1 MMKTTLLYFQ
11 IIPFAAVLS
20 EKGIIS
26 MESICQALYQRR
38 VPNRH
43 YMSPSSPV
51 RTASRISLSLITF
64 RSLTKKLL
72 NFHVFYPRVASYQRE
87 QSTFR
92 IYPPLLIWG
101 NKGSHVVTEKF
112 SIYKLFT
119 LSMYNH
125 SIFYSSI
132 QEWHHINESS
142 QLSGFITTID
152 TLRHTGKSSCTHLI
166 MTVFIT
172 HVSRQNY
179 F

>member
-1 MMKTTLLYFQ
+1 MDDEDHLALFPNY
-11 IIPFAAVLS
+11 
-20 EKGIIS
+20 
-26 MESICQALYQRR
+26 SICSCSIRE
-38 VPNRH
+38 RH
-43 YMSPSSPV
+43 HINGKHLLGSLSTPSSKPTLHV
-51 RTASRISLSLITF
+51 AIFSRKNRFSHLSLSLITF

-172 HVSRQNY
+172 HVSR
-179 F
+179 